1 MAFLLFFRR
10 TCNNANPAQTRHGHL
25 FPSPRTACVSAAH
38 QFLDKPLQG
47 RRVDFPNSR
56 SKQEKTVE
64 LTATTSSR
72 TSNNLVD
79 RSKESA
85 LMLPVKDET
94 DGLVAESTP
103 IGKESSSTTPLLP
116 RQHQHQ
122 HQHQQHQHHQPQ
134 QQQHQRQNNQ
144 QHQQHE
150 QQQNRQ
156 DSERPSGNS
165 REPTAE
171 NKRPRKHEFRRCQ
184 KQHPPCKADA
194 AIRTRSTKNTAAAL
208 GGPDL
213 TQALTRVS
221 KLKSTLGKAA
231 DPPEVAAEMAALYLV
246 LSDHK
251 AALTSFRLAMKP
263 SPGE

>member
-1 MAFLLFFRR
+1 MGRHLAGHRLNFGCQVSPAVPNVQLLDRKGRWKKRFQITERR
-10 TCNNANPAQTRHGHL
+10 RRKRCHH
-25 FPSPRTACVSAAH
+25 H
-38 QFLDKPLQG
+38 QQQ
-47 RRVDFPNSR
+47 RR
-56 SKQEKTVE
+56 KQQ
-64 LTATTSSR
+64 R
-72 TSNNLVD
+72 
-79 RSKESA
+79 
-85 LMLPVKDET
+85 
-94 DGLVAESTP
+94 
-103 IGKESSSTTPLLP
+103 
-116 RQHQHQ
+116 Q